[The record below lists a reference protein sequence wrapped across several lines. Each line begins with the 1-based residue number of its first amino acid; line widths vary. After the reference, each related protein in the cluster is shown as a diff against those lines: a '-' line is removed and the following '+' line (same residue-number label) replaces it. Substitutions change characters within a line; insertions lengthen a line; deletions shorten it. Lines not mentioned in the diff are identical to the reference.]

1 GCAAPRAL
9 LERLQRGR
17 RVLPS
22 DPDPGAGARSP
33 RRPAR
38 SGNRLSGLPSC
49 RRGLG
54 LRGIRRPAGRDPPCA
69 GSRVRRR
76 GAALSAIA
84 RCHALRRPE
93 TGDRVTWQ
101 LRRADAGDLES
112 IMRLETAIFGSDA
125 WSSGTMRDELAN
137 ANTWYLVAF
146 RPETPESI
154 EAYAGLLSPRG
165 AKEADIQT
173 IAVAEGARRGGLGR
187 TLVTSL
193 VNEARKRGATE
204 VFLEVRADN
213 PGAQA

>member
-1 GCAAPRAL
+1 GAVHRASGRHRGGQRLRPRRRQTGRARGEPRRGRLRALRGGRDRRPARDDGCAAPRAL

-76 GAALSAIA
+76 GAALSALA

-112 IMRLETAIFGSDA
+112 IMRLETSIFGSDA

-154 EAYAGLLSPRG
+154 EAYAG
-165 AKEADIQT
+165 
-173 IAVAEGARRGGLGR
+173 
-187 TLVTSL
+187 
-193 VNEARKRGATE
+193 
-204 VFLEVRADN
+204 
-213 PGAQA
+213 